1 MRTLVFDME
10 TNNLLREVT
19 KVHCI
24 SAQCMETQETYHWAQ
39 DNLEYGIKE
48 LQKADVLVGHNITGF
63 DIPALR
69 KLYPSLWSYRG
80 EFIDTMLLGCILY
93 PEDRILSLETW
104 AKKLHLKQQKVEH
117 KDWSTYSP
125 EMKIR
130 CDSDVVI
137 NVAAYLYLLKHPEY
151 EMTHEALKIEQSVLS
166 IHSQQAVTGVSF
178 DIQNAVLLY
187 EELNSKA
194 EAIRE
199 KIIEMAPKTVF
210 IPGVAKCSQEEERKE
225 RLNTVEHLE
234 KQLHDQGVSLETRQ
248 LWLQSV
254 AKTVKPFKSNGSY
267 TLATKKYFL
276 NGYQKVRGPYSKIEI
291 QELNPDADQ
300 QVKDLLLS
308 LGWVPTEWNFKK
320 GKDNQFVQDASGQR
334 IPTSPKL
341 TEDSYM
347 SLPPGLGTTVVEY
360 NMLCH
365 RRSFLL
371 NKNKDKGALISVRD
385 RGDGRVSADA
395 FTCGTNTGRYRHS
408 GTVCNIPRPTSPYG
422 KEIRSLFRATPGKW
436 FVGVDLSGI
445 EVRCLAWYLVRGNY
459 SKAKETAALILSP
472 DKGNDFHTSNAK
484 HWNVSRDTAKSGLYA
499 LCYGCGA
506 KKLATTLGKPEK
518 EGAKLKKSFYLAHPG
533 IEELINDLETA
544 FSQRKYIKGIDGRP
558 LYIRSKT
565 KLLNTLLQGTAA
577 VVFKRWMIALAE
589 ITPPNIHQEISMHD
603 EIQWECDTEEEA
615 IAWGKVAEDMAT
627 TIGVEMGSPI
637 KIEAVAMVGKSWGD
651 CH

>member
-1 MRTLVFDME
+1 MRTLVFDIE
-10 TNNLLREVT
+10 ANNLLR
-19 KVHCI
+19 KVSKTHCT
-24 SAQCMETQETYHWAQ
+24 SALCIETQEAYHWGPS
-39 DNLEYGIKE
+39 NLEDGIIE
-48 LQKADVLVGHNITGF
+48 LQKADVLVGHNIMGY
-63 DIPALR
+63 DIQAFR
-69 KLYPSLWSYRG
+69 KLYPSLWNYKG

-93 PEDRILSLETW
+93 PEDRILSLEAW
-104 AKKLHLKQQKVEH
+104 AKKLHLSQQKVVHE
-117 KDWSTYSP
+117 DWSTYSP

-137 NVAAYLYLLKHPEY
+137 NAAAYSYLLKHPEY
-151 EMTHEALKIEQSVLS
+151 EMAKEALKIEQSVLS

-187 EELNSKA
+187 EELNSRA

-210 IPGVAKCSQEEERKE
+210 IPGVAKCKQEEVK
-225 RLNTVEHLE
+225 
-234 KQLHDQGVSLETRQ
+234 KQQ
-248 LWLQSV
+248 V
-254 AKTVKPFKSNGSY
+254 ATINPYKKDGSY

-276 NGYQKVRGPYSKIEI
+276 DGYQKVKGPYSKIEI

-320 GKDNQFVQDASGQR
+320 GKDKQFIQDANGQR

-347 SLPPGLGTTVVEY
+347 SLPPGLGTMIAEY

-371 NKNKDKGALISVRD
+371 NKRKDRGALIAVRD

-395 FTCGTNTGRYRHS
+395 FTCGTPTGRYRHS

-422 KEIRSLFRATPGKW
+422 KEIRGLFRAAPGKW
-436 FVGVDLSGI
+436 FVGADLCGI
-445 EVRCLAWYLVRGNY
+445 EVRCLAWYLLRGNY
-459 SKAKETAALILSP
+459 SRARETADLILSP
-472 DKGNDFHTSNAK
+472 DKGNDFHTFNAR

-499 LCYGCGA
+499 LMYGAGA
-506 KKLATTLGKPEK
+506 KKLAQTLGKPEN
-518 EGAKLKKSFYLAHPG
+518 EGARLKKSFYLAHPG
-533 IEELINDLETA
+533 IEELINDLEKA
-544 FSQRKYIKGIDGRP
+544 FSQRKYIKNIDGRP

-577 VVFKRWMIALAE
+577 VVFKKWMIAMAE
-589 ITPPNIHQEISMHD
+589 VTPDSVRQVIAYHD
-603 EIQWECDTEEEA
+603 ECQFEVDTQEEA
-615 IAWGKVAEDMAT
+615 REWIKVCERLAKEVGK
-627 TIGVEMGSPI
+627 EMGAPLP
-637 KIEAVAMVGKSWGD
+637 IEAEAKIGKDWGET
-651 CH
+651 H